1 MDQNVTEAIAI
12 AGANLAELAVKGT
25 AIAVNSKIQSIKKE
39 KNADKIRNTYDE
51 IVSGLLAERE
61 DVIRTAQVYKEAYES
76 VSIND
81 EDIEYLHNT
90 LEKIISIIEKYQVL
104 SNEQVQPLHQLVE
117 LLNKDTLKTMQLL
130 GFNYK
135 EAIGKPLTE
144 ACANAILTKLRVSGN
159 KKRRN

>member
-1 MDQNVTEAIAI
+1 M
-12 AGANLAELAVKGT
+12 
-25 AIAVNSKIQSIKKE
+25 
-39 KNADKIRNTYDE
+39 
-51 IVSGLLAERE
+51 LAERE

-90 LEKIISIIEKYQVL
+90 LEEIISIIEKYQVL

-159 KKRRN
+159 QKRRN